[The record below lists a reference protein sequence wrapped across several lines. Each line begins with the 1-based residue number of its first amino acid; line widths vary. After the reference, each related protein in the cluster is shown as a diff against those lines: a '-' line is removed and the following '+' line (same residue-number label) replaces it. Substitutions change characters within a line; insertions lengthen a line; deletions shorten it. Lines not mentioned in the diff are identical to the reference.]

1 MRYEIKQLGVGG
13 ILDES
18 IKLLK
23 NHFGLLFGIL
33 LVLYVPYGL
42 IANIA
47 LAWLAPDVPDF
58 PTPEEQAVV
67 QRQLAIFMLA
77 TAPISLIGLF
87 LITPLTNAAV
97 IHAVSC
103 EYLEIPTSV
112 GDSIKR
118 SFQLLLP
125 MIWVTFLVGVCT
137 IGGLFLCIIPGVVFF
152 FRYFLS
158 TEVLVIE
165 GIGGWGALQ
174 RSKTLMLSDRS
185 RHYNTI
191 FLVLLLIGVIQM
203 AVGQSTALIP
213 NQWIQIVASVL
224 VSAVLYAFG
233 AVASVVFYFSCRC
246 TADNF
251 DLARLAEEVG
261 AEPPAPATKDPGVFG
276 FEEPGR

>member
-42 IANIA
+42 IANFV
-47 LAWLAPDVPDF
+47 LAGLAPDVPDF

-67 QRQLAIFMLA
+67 QQQLIIFMLA
-77 TAPISLIGLF
+77 TAPISLVGLF

-112 GDSIKR
+112 GASIKR

-125 MIWVTFLVGVCT
+125 MIWVTFLVGICT
-137 IGGLFLCIIPGVVFF
+137 VGGLLLCIIPGVVFF

-165 GIGGWGALQ
+165 GIRGWGALQ

-213 NQWIQIVASVL
+213 NQWIQIAASVL

-246 TADNF
+246 KADNF
-251 DLARLAEEVG
+251 DLARLAEAVG
-261 AEPPAPATKDPGVFG
+261 AEAPAPAIKDPAVFG